1 MLDRNRLKFPTR
13 VQKINELLIRKVQRL
28 KFMKELAE
36 FWDGA
41 GSPLVKIPV
50 IGGTELNLHLLHTIV
65 SRLGGYERVCADRRW
80 MEVTAEMSIH
90 SATAQHVSG
99 ALKKHYQQLLLPFDQ
114 RSAPRVAPPSG
125 APGSEA
131 GMAGAKAAAPAMV
144 AIWTV
149 LYSMVVKGECAVCAD
164 GAERRR

>member
-1 MLDRNRLKFPTR
+1 
-13 VQKINELLIRKVQRL
+13 
-28 KFMKELAE
+28 MKELAE

-50 IGGTELNLHLLHTIV
+50 IGGTELNLHLLHTLV
-65 SRLGGYERVCADRRW
+65 SRLGGYERVCKDRRW

-114 RSAPRVAPPSG
+114 RSARGEVGGCEGEDASRVSAVGGLILRVVLSGLTSRSQTAPTPR
-125 APGSEA
+125 E
-131 GMAGAKAAAPAMV
+131 
-144 AIWTV
+144 WT
-149 LYSMVVKGECAVCAD
+149 
-164 GAERRR
+164 